1 MAIQSQTSLR
11 SMVDDIRRFKC
22 NYRFWHTQD
31 PPLGRDV
38 KVKTLLFVY
47 YDQSIF
53 RGTKSK
59 DDFENVLD
67 ALSDLFY
74 LNIDETDWIT
84 VGRIL
89 AALRMKGITVPFQD
103 VVIACVAV
111 KHSAKLWTNDIHF
124 TMIRNIALPELLL
137 LDSR

>member
-1 MAIQSQTSLR
+1 MIL
-11 SMVDDIRRFKC
+11 VDSNVIID
-22 NYRFWHTQD
+22 FWHTQD
-31 PPLGRDV
+31 PALAARFESEDIAICSIIESE
-38 KVKTLLFVY
+38 LLA
-47 YDQSIF
+47 
-53 RGTKSK
+53 GTKSK

-137 LDSR
+137 LDSQ

>member
-1 MAIQSQTSLR
+1 MIL
-11 SMVDDIRRFKC
+11 VDSNVIID
-22 NYRFWHTQD
+22 FWHTQD
-31 PPLGRDV
+31 PALVARFESEDIAICSIIESE
-38 KVKTLLFVY
+38 LLA
-47 YDQSIF
+47 
-53 RGTKSK
+53 GTKSK

-89 AALRMKGITVPFQD
+89 AALRMKGITVLFQD

-111 KHSAKLWTNDIHF
+111 KHSAKLWTSDIHF